1 MKKKLIW
8 ILLALFL
15 IGSGGMAEAQVVN
28 KTVKDTPVVIEED
41 DEEDDEDEDYDD
53 EEEED
58 GDIEEEEGDD
68 VVIPVEDE
76 ITVTDKQGNE
86 ELIEFPEAMTY
97 DLDSLLNLYMS
108 RTYLTGTND
117 CEMKDVN
124 PTYPREV
131 YIERLSRIPSV
142 MELAYNDVVQKFID
156 RYTGRLRYSV
166 SYMLGAMNFYMPVFE
181 EALEAYQLPLE
192 LKYLPIIESAL
203 NPKAVSRVGATGL
216 WQFMPATGKQ
226 YGLELNSLVDER
238 RDPVKSSYAA
248 ARYLKALHRIFGDWN
263 LVIAAYNCGPENIN
277 KAIRR
282 ARAAK
287 GKTQEGDVLTA
298 ADKDYWHIYPYLPAE
313 TRGYVPAFIAANY
326 IMTYYCDHNICPMT
340 TRLPAQTDTVMVRRN
355 VHLEQVAAVLGL
367 DIDML
372 RSLNPEY
379 RRDVVPGL
387 TKPSAIRLPLADT
400 GRFIDNEDS
409 IYNYRA
415 DELLNKRLEVTIN
428 DDVPTYT
435 RKSTKRVTRKN
446 SRARRN
452 SRVTRSKRTTARK
465 TTARRTTAKR
475 TTAKKTT
482 ARKKAAPKK
491 KAPVRKKTTAKK
503 SRRR

>member
-1 MKKKLIW
+1 MKKLIW

-15 IGSGGMAEAQVVN
+15 IGSGGMVEAQVVN
-28 KTVKDTPVVIEED
+28 KTVKDTPVVIEEE
-41 DEEDDEDEDYDD
+41 DEEEEDYDD
-53 EEEED
+53 EEEDD
-58 GDIEEEEGDD
+58 GDLDEEEDDD
-68 VVIPVEDE
+68 VPAILGEDE

-108 RTYLTGTND
+108 KNYLTGTND

-142 MELAYNDVVQKFID
+142 MELAYNDVVQRFID

-166 SYMLGAMNFYMPVFE
+166 SYMLGAMNFYMPIFE

-216 WQFMPATGKQ
+216 WQFMIGTGKQ
-226 YGLELNSLVDER
+226 YGLEVNSLVDER

-248 ARYLKALHRIFGDWN
+248 ARYLKALYKIFGDWN

-282 ARAAK
+282 ARAAN
-287 GKTQEGDVLTA
+287 GKTQEGDVLTP

-326 IMTYYCDHNICPMT
+326 IMTYYCEHNICPMT
-340 TRLPAQTDTVMVRRN
+340 TRLPAQTDTIVVKRN

-367 DIDML
+367 DADML

-379 RRDVVPGL
+379 RRDIIPGL
-387 TKPSAIRLPLADT
+387 TKPSAIRLPLADA

-435 RKSTKRVTRKN
+435 RKTTKKVSRKN

-452 SRVTRSKRTTARK
+452 SRVTKNKRSTARK
-465 TTARRTTAKR
+465 A
-475 TTAKKTT
+475 TAKKKKT
-482 ARKKAAPKK
+482 AAKKRKAAPKK
-491 KAPVRKKTTAKK
+491 KASARKKTTAKK

>member
-1 MKKKLIW
+1 MKKKLLW
-8 ILLALFL
+8 ILLVLFL
-15 IGSGGMAEAQVVN
+15 IGSGGMAEAQVVK
-28 KTVKDTPVVIEED
+28 KTVKDTPVVIEEED
-41 DEEDDEDEDYDD
+41 TEEDEEEDYDEEDDDD
-53 EEEED
+53 FD
-58 GDIEEEEGDD
+58 EEEGD
-68 VVIPVEDE
+68 VPAILGEDE
-76 ITVTDKQGNE
+76 IAVTDKEGNE

-108 RTYLTGTND
+108 KTYLTGTND

-156 RYTGRLRYSV
+156 RYAGRLRYSV

-203 NPKAVSRVGATGL
+203 NPKAVSRVGAAGL

-248 ARYLKALHRIFGDWN
+248 ARYLKALYRIFGDWN

-282 ARAAK
+282 AHAAK
-287 GKTQEGDVLTA
+287 GKTQESDVLTPE
-298 ADKDYWHIYPYLPAE
+298 DKDYWHIYPYLPAE

-326 IMTYYCDHNICPMT
+326 IMTYYCEHNICPMT
-340 TRLPAQTDTVMVRRN
+340 TRLPAQTDTIMVRRN

-379 RRDVVPGL
+379 RRDIVPGL
-387 TKPSAIRLPLADT
+387 TKPSAIRLPLADA

-409 IYNYRA
+409 IYNYRV

-435 RKSTKRVTRKN
+435 RKTTKKVSRKN

-452 SRVTRSKRTTARK
+452 SRVTRNKRTTARK
-465 TTARRTTAKR
+465 TTAKKR
-475 TTAKKTT
+475 TTVK
-482 ARKKAAPKK
+482 KKATAKK
-491 KAPVRKKTTAKK
+491 KAPAKKKTTAKK
-503 SRRR
+503 SRRRK

>member
-8 ILLALFL
+8 IILALFL
-15 IGSGGMAEAQVVN
+15 IGSGGMVEAQVVN

-41 DEEDDEDEDYDD
+41 DTEEDEDEDYDEEDEDDLD
-53 EEEED
+53 EEED
-58 GDIEEEEGDD
+58 DIPAILG
-68 VVIPVEDE
+68 EDE
-76 ITVTDKQGNE
+76 ITVTDKQGNK
-86 ELIEFPEAMTY
+86 ELVEFPEAMTY

-108 RTYLTGTND
+108 KTYLTGTND

-156 RYTGRLRYSV
+156 RYAGRLRYSV

-203 NPKAVSRVGATGL
+203 NPKAVSRVGAAGL

-248 ARYLKALHRIFGDWN
+248 ARYLKALYRIFGDWN

-282 ARAAK
+282 YRAAK
-287 GKTQEGDVLTA
+287 GRTQEDEAITA
-298 ADKDYWHIYPYLPAE
+298 ADKDYWQIYPYLPAE

-326 IMTYYCDHNICPMT
+326 IMTYYCEHNICPMT
-340 TRLPAQTDTVMVRRN
+340 TRLPAQTDTIVVRRN

-379 RRDVVPGL
+379 RRDIVPGL
-387 TKPSAIRLPLADT
+387 TKPSAIRLPLADA

-415 DELLNKRLEVTIN
+415 DELLNKRLEVAIN

-435 RKSTKRVTRKN
+435 RKTTKKVTRKN
-446 SRARRN
+446 SRAKRN
-452 SRVTRSKRTTARK
+452 SRVTRNKRTTTRK
-465 TTARRTTAKR
+465 A
-475 TTAKKTT
+475 TAKKTT
-482 ARKKAAPKK
+482 TKKKVASKK
-491 KAPVRKKTTAKK
+491 KAPAKKKTTAKK

>member
-1 MKKKLIW
+1 MRKKLLW
-8 ILLALFL
+8 ILLVLFL
-15 IGSGGMAEAQVVN
+15 IGSGGMAEAQVVK
-28 KTVKDTPVVIEED
+28 KTAKDTPVVIEEED
-41 DEEDDEDEDYDD
+41 EEEEEDYDEEDDGDLD
-53 EEEED
+53 EEE
-58 GDIEEEEGDD
+58 DD
-68 VVIPVEDE
+68 VPVILDEDE

-156 RYTGRLRYSV
+156 RYAGRLRYSV

-248 ARYLKALHRIFGDWN
+248 ARYLKALYKVFGDWN
-263 LVIAAYNCGPENIN
+263 LVITAYNCGPENIN

-287 GKTQEGDVLTA
+287 GKSQEGDVLTP

-340 TRLPAQTDTVMVRRN
+340 TRLPAQTDTIVVRRN

-379 RRDVVPGL
+379 RRDIVPGL
-387 TKPSAIRLPLADT
+387 TKPSVIRLQLADT

-409 IYNYRA
+409 IYNYRT

-435 RKSTKRVTRKN
+435 KKTTRKVSRKKN
-446 SRARRN
+446 SRVKRN
-452 SRVTRSKRTTARK
+452 SRVARNKRTTARK
-465 TTARRTTAKR
+465 ATTKKKATAK
-475 TTAKKTT
+475 
-482 ARKKAAPKK
+482 KKAAPKK
-491 KAPVRKKTTAKK
+491 KAPARKKATAKK
-503 SRRR
+503 SRRRR

>member
-8 ILLALFL
+8 IILALFL
-15 IGSGGMAEAQVVN
+15 IGSGGMVEAQVVN

-41 DEEDDEDEDYDD
+41 DTEEDEDEDYDEEDEDDLD
-53 EEEED
+53 EEED
-58 GDIEEEEGDD
+58 DIPAILG
-68 VVIPVEDE
+68 EDE
-76 ITVTDKQGNE
+76 ITVTDKQGNK
-86 ELIEFPEAMTY
+86 ELVEFPEAMTY

-108 RTYLTGTND
+108 KTYLTGTND

-156 RYTGRLRYSV
+156 RYAGRLRYSV

-203 NPKAVSRVGATGL
+203 NPKAVSRVGAAGL

-248 ARYLKALHRIFGDWN
+248 ARYLKALYRIFGDWN

-282 ARAAK
+282 YRAAK
-287 GKTQEGDVLTA
+287 GRTQEDEAITA
-298 ADKDYWHIYPYLPAE
+298 ADKDYWQIYPYLPAE

-326 IMTYYCDHNICPMT
+326 IMTYYCEHNICPMT
-340 TRLPAQTDTVMVRRN
+340 TRLPAQTDTIVVRRN

-379 RRDVVPGL
+379 RRDIVPGL
-387 TKPSAIRLPLADT
+387 TKPSAIRLPLADA

-415 DELLNKRLEVTIN
+415 DELLNKRLEVAIN

-435 RKSTKRVTRKN
+435 RKTTKKVTRKN
-446 SRARRN
+446 SRAKRN
-452 SRVTRSKRTTARK
+452 SRVTRNKRTTTRK
-465 TTARRTTAKR
+465 A
-475 TTAKKTT
+475 TAKKTT
-482 ARKKAAPKK
+482 TKKKVASKK
-491 KAPVRKKTTAKK
+491 KASAKKKTTAKK

>member
-1 MKKKLIW
+1 MKKKLLW

-15 IGSGGMAEAQVVN
+15 IGSGGMAEAQVV
-28 KTVKDTPVVIEED
+28 KTTKDNPVVIEED
-41 DEEDDEDEDYDD
+41 DEEEEDEEGDD
-53 EEEED
+53 EED
-58 GDIEEEEGDD
+58 GDFEDEEDD
-68 VVIPVEDE
+68 EVPAVLGEDE
-76 ITVTDKQGNE
+76 ITVTDKQGIE

-108 RTYLTGTND
+108 KTYLTGTND

-248 ARYLKALHRIFGDWN
+248 ARDLKALYKIFGDWN

-287 GKTQEGDVLTA
+287 GNTQENDVITA

-340 TRLPAQTDTVMVRRN
+340 TRLPAQTDTVIVRRN

-435 RKSTKRVTRKN
+435 RKTTKKVTRKN
-446 SRARRN
+446 SRAKRN
-452 SRVTRSKRTTARK
+452 SRVTRNKRTTARK
-465 TTARRTTAKR
+465 APAKKR
-475 TTAKKTT
+475 TTAK
-482 ARKKAAPKK
+482 KKAAPKK
-491 KAPVRKKTTAKK
+491 KAPAKK
-503 SRRR
+503 SRRRR

>member
-1 MKKKLIW
+1 MKKLIW

-15 IGSGGMAEAQVVN
+15 IGSGGMVEAQVVN
-28 KTVKDTPVVIEED
+28 KTVKDTPVVIEEE
-41 DEEDDEDEDYDD
+41 DEEEEDYDD
-53 EEEED
+53 EEEDD
-58 GDIEEEEGDD
+58 GDLDEEEDDD
-68 VVIPVEDE
+68 VPAILGEDE

-108 RTYLTGTND
+108 KNYLTGTND

-142 MELAYNDVVQKFID
+142 MELAYNDVVQRFID

-166 SYMLGAMNFYMPVFE
+166 SYMLGAMNFYMPIFE

-216 WQFMPATGKQ
+216 WQFMIGTGKQ
-226 YGLELNSLVDER
+226 YGLEVNSLVDER

-248 ARYLKALHRIFGDWN
+248 ARYLKALYKIFGDWN

-282 ARAAK
+282 ARAAN
-287 GKTQEGDVLTA
+287 GKTQEGDVLTP

-326 IMTYYCDHNICPMT
+326 IMTYYCEHNICPMT
-340 TRLPAQTDTVMVRRN
+340 TRLPAQTDTIVVKRN

-367 DIDML
+367 DADML

-379 RRDVVPGL
+379 RRDIVPGL
-387 TKPSAIRLPLADT
+387 TKPSAIRLPLADA

-435 RKSTKRVTRKN
+435 RKTTKKVSRKN

-452 SRVTRSKRTTARK
+452 SRVTKNKRSTARK
-465 TTARRTTAKR
+465 A
-475 TTAKKTT
+475 TAKKKKT
-482 ARKKAAPKK
+482 AAKKRKAAPKK
-491 KAPVRKKTTAKK
+491 KAPAKKKTTAKK

>member
-8 ILLALFL
+8 ILLVLFL
-15 IGSGGMAEAQVVN
+15 IGSGGMAEAQVVK

-41 DEEDDEDEDYDD
+41 DTEDEEEDEDYD
-53 EEEED
+53 EED
-58 GDIEEEEGDD
+58 EDDLDEEEGD
-68 VVIPVEDE
+68 VPAILGEDE
-76 ITVTDKQGNE
+76 IAVTDKEGNE

-108 RTYLTGTND
+108 KTYLTGTND

-156 RYTGRLRYSV
+156 RYAGRLRYSV

-248 ARYLKALHRIFGDWN
+248 ARYLKALYRIFGDWN

-287 GKTQEGDVLTA
+287 GKTQEGDLLTPE
-298 ADKDYWHIYPYLPAE
+298 DKDYWHIYPYLPAE

-326 IMTYYCDHNICPMT
+326 IMTYYCEHNICPMT
-340 TRLPAQTDTVMVRRN
+340 TRLPAQTDTIIVRRN

-379 RRDVVPGL
+379 RRDIVPGL
-387 TKPSAIRLPLADT
+387 TKPSAIRLPLADA

-409 IYNYRA
+409 IYNYRT

-435 RKSTKRVTRKN
+435 RKTTKKVTRKN

-452 SRVTRSKRTTARK
+452 SRVTRNKRTTARK
-465 TTARRTTAKR
+465 TTAKKR
-475 TTAKKTT
+475 TT
-482 ARKKAAPKK
+482 ARKKVTAKK
-491 KAPVRKKTTAKK
+491 KAPAKKKTTAKK
-503 SRRR
+503 SRRRR